1 MSRQVWDLEKVRQL
15 YEMPFI
21 TLVIE
26 AQLIHRQHFDSNEI
40 ELARILSIKTGACP
54 EDCSYCSQ
62 SGHHK
67 TGIQRERLMPI
78 EAVIADAK
86 SAKASG
92 ATRYCMGAAWR
103 SPPKKELPKVIE
115 MIKAVKD
122 IGLETCV
129 TLGMLNQEEAGE
141 LKSAG
146 LDFYNHNLDTSPEH
160 YKNIVTTHTYED
172 RLTTLDNV
180 RKAGIHVCCGGILSL
195 GETREDRMELLVQL
209 ANLPTPPESIPIN
222 NLMPFKG
229 TPLENNETIDNFEF
243 IRTIATARIMMPTSV
258 IRLSAGRIAM
268 SEEIQALCFMA
279 GANSMW
285 LGDKLLTGANPTG
298 NKDEAML
305 NKLGMRAK
313 ISTQQPNTHV

>member
-1 MSRQVWDLEKVRQL
+1 MSDQSWNVEKVRQL

-26 AQLIHRQHFDSNEI
+26 AQLTHRQHFDSNEI

-62 SGHHK
+62 SGHYQ
-67 TGIQRERLMPI
+67 TGIKRERLMPI
-78 EAVIADAK
+78 EALIADAK
-86 SAKASG
+86 SAKSNG
-92 ATRYCMGAAWR
+92 VTRYCMGAAWR
-103 SPPKKELPKVIE
+103 SPPKKDLPTVIE
-115 MIKAVKD
+115 MIKAVKN

-129 TLGMLNQEEAGE
+129 TLGMLNQEEACE
-141 LKSAG
+141 LKAAG
-146 LDFYNHNLDTSPEH
+146 LEFYNHNLDTSPNH

-172 RLTTLDNV
+172 RLTTLTHV
-180 RKAGIHVCCGGILSL
+180 RNAGIQVCCGGILSL

-209 ANLPTPPESIPIN
+209 ANLSEPPESIPIN
-222 NLMPFKG
+222 NLMAFKG
-229 TPLENNETIDNFEF
+229 TPLENNEKIDNFEF

-268 SEEIQALCFMA
+268 AEEMQALCFMA

-285 LGDKLLTGANPTG
+285 LGDKLLTGQNPNG

-313 ISTQQPNTHV
+313 INTQQQLQ